1 MRKCPDCAEENI
13 NESLFCKH
21 CGHCLLAPDPEQV
34 QRSIASQIEDRQ
46 TQERIEFDD
55 DHIVKNL
62 GILRLKRRHE
72 IPPSILQGWLL
83 ILNLLVFILMSEIV
97 RYIFTK

>member
-1 MRKCPDCAEENI
+1 MKKCPDCAEENM
-13 NESLFCKH
+13 NESLFCKN
-21 CGHCLLAPDPEQV
+21 CGRCLLAPDPEQV
-34 QRSIASQIEDRQ
+34 QRSIATQIEQPQ
-46 TQERIEFDD
+46 THESIEFDEG
-55 DHIVKNL
+55 HIVKNL
-62 GILRLKRRHE
+62 GALRLRRKHQ